1 MRIAVIDITNKVP
14 LYNAALIKALKDAAG
29 SNDVID
35 CFTSESRLLSIV
47 PHRIENSKNIAKRAF
62 KAVETILNW
71 IYLLLVLYKKKYDVV
86 HFQWLP
92 FMEISNIELQFL
104 RILKRSGNKKLI
116 LTIHNVYPHG
126 RNSEAYKT
134 KYALRFRRAAMCFD
148 KFIVHTNHTKKQVIR
163 EFDISEEK
171 IFVVH
176 HGIFEHKAFPPEI
189 EKGST
194 KKYSIIMYGNQD
206 IYKGTDIFVDALSL
220 LPKDLKPSVKAT
232 ILGRMDDE
240 MYNYVTQ
247 KEKDLD
253 IEIIP
258 RFVSEEELYSNIAK
272 ANLIVLPYR
281 DISQSG
287 VLLLAL
293 SFHKCI
299 LTSDLP
305 SFKETL
311 EGFQDDMFF
320 ETGNAQSMAYV
331 LEKYIRG
338 EIEINMQLKAIDS
351 LNKKYS
357 WESAGQLTY
366 NIYQK

>member
-1 MRIAVIDITNKVP
+1 MRIAVVDITNKVP
-14 LYNAALIKALKDAAG
+14 LYNAALIKALKETAG
-29 SNDVID
+29 SNDIVD
-35 CFTSESRLLSIV
+35 LYSSGSGLLSLV

-71 IYLLLVLYKKKYDVV
+71 LYILLILSSKKYDVV

-92 FMEISNIELQFL
+92 FMEISNIELLFL
-104 RILKRSGNKKLI
+104 RILKWTGNKQLI

-126 RNSEAYKT
+126 KNGEAYKT
-134 KYALRFRRAAMCFD
+134 KYALRFRRAAKCFE
-148 KFIVHTNHTKKQVIR
+148 KFIVHTSHTKKQVIR
-163 EFDISEEK
+163 EFNILEEK

-176 HGIFEHKAFPPEI
+176 HGIFEHKVISYEI
-189 EKGST
+189 EKCDS
-194 KKYSIIMYGNQD
+194 KKFSIIMYGNQD
-206 IYKGTDIFVDALSL
+206 KYKGTDIFVDALSL
-220 LPKDLKPSVKAT
+220 LPKDLKPNIKAV
-232 ILGRMDDE
+232 ILGRMDGE

-247 KEKDLD
+247 KEKDFD

-258 RFVSEEELYSNIAK
+258 RFVSDDELYGNIAK
-272 ANLIVLPYR
+272 SDLIVLPYR

-320 ETGNAQSMAYV
+320 EAGNAQSMS
-331 LEKYIRG
+331 LLIEKHIRG
-338 EIEINMQLKAIDS
+338 NIDKRGQLKAIDS
-351 LNKKYS
+351 LNKKFS

-366 NIYQK
+366 KTYQI